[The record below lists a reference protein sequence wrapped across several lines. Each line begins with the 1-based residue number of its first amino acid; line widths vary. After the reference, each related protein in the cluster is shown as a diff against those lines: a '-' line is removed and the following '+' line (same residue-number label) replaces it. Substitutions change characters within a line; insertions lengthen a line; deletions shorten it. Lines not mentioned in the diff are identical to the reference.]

1 VTSRGRSSARA
12 IVVLAACAAIGLSLS
27 AQAPRIQTI
36 GTFRWDTTN
45 GSVLL
50 QQVAEDR
57 LLVQLRIL
65 TASHTSAGRF
75 QSRSVPTDKMEAW
88 VLLDDGKAL
97 EQTPR
102 QPPSGA
108 PAPGFGN
115 AGDVSSFV
123 TFGFKLPPRAAI
135 AVVVTRVEEQYYAFP
150 PRPLAGADLLNPAAP
165 AISPPPIIVQPELIR
180 WPLSDGIQAL
190 TLMNQSTFLKVDLAG
205 ESVPEFRGEKPV
217 APSPKGLQVWVL
229 SRDGTVVAQRSPM
242 REGAWASMGGWATR
256 TQELTFAHARFKD
269 LAAVIVSVGGR
280 PTVRELPR

>member
-1 VTSRGRSSARA
+1 MRSPWLTATFGVCLLTC
-12 IVVLAACAAIGLSLS
+12 VVGAAPT

-36 GTFRWDTTN
+36 GTFRWDTTR

-108 PAPGFGN
+108 PAPGVGN

-150 PRPLAGADLLNPAAP
+150 PRPLAGPELLSPAAP
-165 AISPPPIIVQPELIR
+165 SISPPPIIVQPELIR
-180 WPLSDGIQAL
+180 WPLSDGIQAV
-190 TLMNQSTFLKVDLAG
+190 TVMDQGTFLKVDIAG
-205 ESVPEFRGEKPV
+205 QSAAEFRGEKPV
-217 APSPKGLQVWVL
+217 APSSKGLQVWIL
-229 SRDGTVVAQRSPM
+229 RRDGTVVAQRSPM
-242 REGAWASMGGWATR
+242 REGAWASMGGWGTR
-256 TQELTFAHARFKD
+256 TQELTFQHAKFQD
-269 LAAVIVSVGGR
+269 LAAVIVSVNGKSI
-280 PTVRELPR
+280 VREMPR